1 MLLLLMFIIIIVYEK
16 EKQSCLC
23 SDQLEERV
31 HFLVHKQKGVLLSL
45 NKVRMH
51 ESQQPSVSLAF
62 ECKLGCPDVT
72 WKHF

>member
-51 ESQQPSVSLAF
+51 ESQ
-62 ECKLGCPDVT
+62 
-72 WKHF
+72 